1 MITKSISWNVSNLQQ
16 SLRQRSG
23 GLTFRQIQAVSQQIE
38 HDPWNNKFFYLLAI
52 RNIFQQIKM
61 LKTYFHS
68 IRKKLIGWY
77 FCPNRIV
84 LREIARQSFARRQR
98 QSSLSDRMEL
108 ESSVVLVGVPD
119 ENIKFRWGSC
129 ELLN

>member
-1 MITKSISWNVSNLQQ
+1 
-16 SLRQRSG
+16 
-23 GLTFRQIQAVSQQIE
+23 
-38 HDPWNNKFFYLLAI
+38 
-52 RNIFQQIKM
+52 M

-98 QSSLSDRMEL
+98 QSSLSDRMKL
-108 ESSVVLVGVPD
+108 ESSVVLGGVPD
-119 ENIKFRWGSC
+119 ENIKFR
-129 ELLN
+129 

>member
-1 MITKSISWNVSNLQQ
+1 MITKSISGNVSNLQQ

-23 GLTFRQIQAVSQQIE
+23 GLTFRQIQAASQQIE

-77 FCPNRIV
+77 LCPKRNGQHEVERLILV
-84 LREIARQSFARRQR
+84 RQQKQESR
-98 QSSLSDRMEL
+98 SDRMEL
-108 ESSVVLVGVPD
+108 ESSIELEGVP
-119 ENIKFRWGSC
+119 ENNIYII
-129 ELLN
+129 